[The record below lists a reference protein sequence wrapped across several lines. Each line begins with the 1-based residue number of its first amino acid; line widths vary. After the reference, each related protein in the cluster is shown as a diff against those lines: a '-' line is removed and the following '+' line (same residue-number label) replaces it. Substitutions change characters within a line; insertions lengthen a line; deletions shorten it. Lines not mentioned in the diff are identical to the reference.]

1 MCVLWILLRVLLW
14 RSTTQSPSGTTC
26 SLQHLFCDQSIMSG
40 PRKPSYLLP
49 CILQT
54 KGSHCGNSTQLSGAV
69 RLLVPETEPV
79 QCRMG
84 RGRAPGAC
92 WLAKSLTEGLNLTCQ
107 VLPPRQ
113 HDSCFLLKRKGQI
126 LASSVVMHFS
136 GAMNSR
142 LSGVFI
148 KSETQ

>member
-1 MCVLWILLRVLLW
+1 MCSVDPAACSALEIYHSVSIRDNLQPSASVLW
-14 RSTTQSPSGTTC
+14 P
-26 SLQHLFCDQSIMSG
+26 IMSG